1 MSRSTTVT
9 METHAMLV
17 EAMLGMQETGLFAHI
32 NALTWP
38 LQRVKRCGG
47 FLDGT
52 MVVCVV

>member
-1 MSRSTTVT
+1 
-9 METHAMLV
+9 MLV